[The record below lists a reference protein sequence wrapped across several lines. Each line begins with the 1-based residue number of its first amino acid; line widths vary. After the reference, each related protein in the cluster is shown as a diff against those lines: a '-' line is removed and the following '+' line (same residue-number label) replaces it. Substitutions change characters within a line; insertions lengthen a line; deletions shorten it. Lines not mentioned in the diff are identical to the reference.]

1 MATTIANAANLTK
14 YNAGGSGDNVIPDG
28 YIKAVEKVWI
38 DNYTLTGA
46 VTTTNVTIGI
56 AVLPPNK
63 KITSIVVMIDTSIS
77 QSNGT
82 LSLGWASDADAAGWG
97 DIVSNVVIT
106 HNNTTSTLS
115 FPAEGDVGLV
125 ATAAQPTNKYQ
136 GFLKVTSG
144 TQVTV
149 AIKLNNW
156 TMTTGTIKTIV
167 RYT

>member
-1 MATTIANAANLTK
+1 MATNLVNAANLTK
-14 YNAGGSGDNVIPDG
+14 YNAGGSGDNYIPDG
-28 YIKAVEKVWI
+28 YIKTVEKVWI
-38 DNYTLTGA
+38 DNYTMTGVITLTN
-46 VTTTNVTIGI
+46 TTIGI
-56 AVLPPNK
+56 ATLPPNK
-63 KITSIVVMIDTSIS
+63 KITSIVVMIDTALS

-82 LSLGWASDADAAGWG
+82 VALGWASDADAAGWG
-97 DIVSNVVIT
+97 DIMTAVTIT
-106 HNNTTSTLS
+106 HNNTTSTLT

-149 AIKLNNW
+149 ALKLNNW